1 MNIRAIV
8 IASAL
13 IAAFSAN
20 PGASALDLDWKN
32 NFLTIRGTD
41 LPGGAIEIMYLE
53 AFCRPGSTAR
63 EWHKTVIVHETRLIS
78 ASADRKRI
86 ELESRLEDGVVVRH
100 LITASDD
107 EVDFRLEARNPTDRP
122 SQAHWAQPCMRVDR
136 FTGFSTDDRTSEKY
150 LEKSFVFLP
159 SPQNGEPVRST
170 LSQIRPW
177 ARAARYTPGQVWPGP
192 GVPRNDINPRPLS
205 KLPIANGLIGCES
218 ADARKLLATAWEP
231 YQELFQGV
239 VQCIHSDFRIGG
251 LAPGE
256 TRAIHG
262 KVYVIANDTAEL
274 LKRYRKDFPAR
285 QPAKPE

>member
-1 MNIRAIV
+1 MKTRAIV

-13 IAAFSAN
+13 LTVISASR
-20 PGASALDLDWKN
+20 GARALDLEWKN
-32 NFLTIRGTD
+32 NFLTIRGAD
-41 LPGGAIEIMYLE
+41 LPGGSIEIMYLE

-63 EWHKTVIVHETRLIS
+63 EWHKTVMVHETRLIA

-86 ELESRLEDGVVVRH
+86 ELESRIEDGVVVRH
-100 LITASDD
+100 VITASDD
-107 EVDFRLEARNPTDRP
+107 EVDFRLEARNPTDKP
-122 SQAHWAQPCMRVDR
+122 SLAHWAQPCMRVDR
-136 FTGFSTDDRTSEKY
+136 FTGTSADRTSEKY

-159 SPQNGEPVRST
+159 SPDNGEPVRST

-205 KLPIANGLIGCES
+205 KLAIANGLIGCES
-218 ADARKLLATAWEP
+218 ADSSKLLATAWEP

-239 VQCIHSDFRIGG
+239 VQCIHSDFRVGG

-256 TRAIHG
+256 TRKIHG
-262 KVYVIANDTAEL
+262 KIYVIENDTAEL
-274 LKRYRKDFPAR
+274 LKRYRKDFPASE
-285 QPAKPE
+285 PAKPR